1 MPRLVPRR
9 FRLSAALVFAALLA
23 VAAAT
28 ARSGPPPANRG
39 DEGGADAK
47 PPRPSPCCFV
57 NPSYAG
63 VCSVQPEKDETCAS
77 ILAYLNNPGSTG
89 KGYCSNTSLRGDWTQ
104 VVCESEPEP
113 K

>member
-1 MPRLVPRR
+1 MARLVLER
-9 FRLSAALVFAALLA
+9 FRLSAVLVFAALLA

-28 ARSGPPPANRG
+28 ARSGPPPA
-39 DEGGADAK
+39 DDQTGGADVK
-47 PPRPSPCCFV
+47 PARPSPCCFV

-63 VCSVQPEKDETCAS
+63 VCSVQPDKDETCAT

-89 KGYCSNTSLRGDWTQ
+89 KDYCSNTSLRGGWTQ
-104 VVCESEPEP
+104 VVCESEPQP

>member
-1 MPRLVPRR
+1 MARLVLER
-9 FRLSAALVFAALLA
+9 FRLSAAVVLAALLA
-23 VAAAT
+23 VAAST
-28 ARSGPPPANRG
+28 ARSGPPPAK
-39 DEGGADAK
+39 GGENGGGDAK

-63 VCSVQPEKDETCAS
+63 VCSVQPDKDETCAS

-89 KGYCSNTSLRGDWTQ
+89 KDYCSNTSLRGGWTQ
-104 VVCESEPEP
+104 VVCESEPQP